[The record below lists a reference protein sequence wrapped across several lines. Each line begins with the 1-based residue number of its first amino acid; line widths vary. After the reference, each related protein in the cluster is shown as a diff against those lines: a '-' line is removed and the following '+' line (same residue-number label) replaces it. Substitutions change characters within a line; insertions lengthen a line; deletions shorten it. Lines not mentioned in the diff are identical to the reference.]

1 MLIYLEGFV
10 ENREYDLRI
19 QKIGMKGRE
28 QGGRRESGG
37 RGCGG
42 KKGGRGS
49 ITSSFSFL
57 STHLMIG
64 NHYRAYKRI
73 ASNWKGNVGSSVI
86 EEVSLLSI
94 PLLMI
99 IILFYCYFLFQ
110 LKLQCRFQ

>member
-1 MLIYLEGFV
+1 MRREEGRA
-10 ENREYDLRI
+10 REYYL
-19 QKIGMKGRE
+19 
-28 QGGRRESGG
+28 
-37 RGCGG
+37 
-42 KKGGRGS
+42 
-49 ITSSFSFL
+49 FFL

>member
-49 ITSSFSFL
+49 ITSSFS
-57 STHLMIG
+57 
-64 NHYRAYKRI
+64 
-73 ASNWKGNVGSSVI
+73 
-86 EEVSLLSI
+86 LLT
-94 PLLMI
+94 
-99 IILFYCYFLFQ
+99 
-110 LKLQCRFQ
+110 